1 MVSIPFINMKHF
13 EGREMIESFCI
24 TGMKRWLLGK
34 MGSITVWNEN
44 DKFAIVEEQMDFS
57 TTYGFIGKKIWSDIL
72 RKYIDN
78 LKERGIEKI
87 SAERIS
93 KELDGLFQYKV
104 EQYCRENSSLRK
116 EKITK
121 IHRKRFS
128 AFWISGYVEKQ
139 NLILITN
146 CDEMEIFIMK
156 DGSIMSELES
166 RKIEEVEKQDGVE
179 KRIIDLKGVTGILI
193 TTAEFVVKFKNYN
206 MMREWIEHFFQ
217 SEIEKQQIMA
227 YNLEKLREDNDL
239 GIVWINSR

>member
-1 MVSIPFINMKHF
+1 
-13 EGREMIESFCI
+13 
-24 TGMKRWLLGK
+24 

-146 CDEMEIFIMK
+146 CDAGNCF
-156 DGSIMSELES
+156 
-166 RKIEEVEKQDGVE
+166 
-179 KRIIDLKGVTGILI
+179 
-193 TTAEFVVKFKNYN
+193 A
-206 MMREWIEHFFQ
+206 
-217 SEIEKQQIMA
+217 
-227 YNLEKLREDNDL
+227 
-239 GIVWINSR
+239 

>member
-1 MVSIPFINMKHF
+1 MSIPFINMKNF
-13 EGREMIESFCI
+13 EGRELIESFCI

-146 CDEMEIFIMK
+146 CDAGNCF
-156 DGSIMSELES
+156 
-166 RKIEEVEKQDGVE
+166 
-179 KRIIDLKGVTGILI
+179 
-193 TTAEFVVKFKNYN
+193 A
-206 MMREWIEHFFQ
+206 
-217 SEIEKQQIMA
+217 
-227 YNLEKLREDNDL
+227 
-239 GIVWINSR
+239 